1 MVEGPEARYDSGD
14 GEADNRV
21 WYEAGEGADGGAE
34 GAGGGGGVND
44 EGGGG
49 DGGGG
54 TRAGAEEGA

>member
-1 MVEGPEARYDSGD
+1 MVEGPEARHDGGD
-14 GEADNRV
+14 GQADNGV
-21 WYEAGEGADGGAE
+21 GNEAGEGADGGAE
-34 GAGGGGGVND
+34 GAGGGGGVDD